1 MAVEA
6 LSVSE
11 KPSFTVDQ
19 MVDATDI
26 QRHWKASVEG
36 KLVNEPYLVLLSGKN
51 PKVVIM
57 DYDKFAALWEKVNNL
72 SESLLEMEALN
83 RVLSARL
90 SGERLIPFKEVM
102 AEAGITKQDLDK
114 MPDVKLDPE

>member
-1 MAVEA
+1 MEA
-6 LSVSE
+6 LSVTG
-11 KPSFTVDQ
+11 KPSFTADQ
-19 MVDATDI
+19 IVDATDI
-26 QRHWKASVEG
+26 QRRWKASVEE
-36 KLVNEPYLVLLSGKN
+36 KLASEPYLVLLSGK
-51 PKVVIM
+51 KARAVIM
-57 DYDKFAALWEKVNNL
+57 EYDKFSALWEKANTL